1 MSVQTIASRYA
12 KALMDLA
19 VERNAVD
26 TVLEN
31 VKMFKEAVSN
41 RDLYLLLKSPIVKE
55 SKKIEI
61 FKVLFDG
68 KLDEITDGFF
78 SIIMRKGRE
87 EYLPEIADSFI
98 TQYKSRQKISSAKI
112 TTAAPMSEEKLAEIK
127 ATLLKS
133 NITEESID
141 LEVVVDPSILG
152 GFVIEIGDKLY
163 NASVL
168 HQLNKL
174 KKEFVGNDY
183 VKAY

>member
-1 MSVQTIASRYA
+1 MSVLTISTRYA

-19 VERNAVD
+19 VERNSVD

-78 SIIMRKGRE
+78 GIIMRKGRE
-87 EYLPEIADSFI
+87 EYLPEIADAFI
-98 TQYKSRQKISSAKI
+98 AQYKAKQKISSAKI
-112 TTAAPMSEEKLAEIK
+112 TTAAAMSEEKLAEIR
-127 ATLLKS
+127 ASLLNS

-174 KKEFVGNDY
+174 KKEFAGNDY
-183 VKAY
+183 VNA